1 MLHLISNVLHGK
13 HGMYASHAARNVY
26 KNWLLMYRLLMECTY
41 CFLDARFVHFSINYW
56 AILVLISAIS
66 NVILQNVNSI
76 PSLLSR
82 SYIATWKTVVRLS
95 ISRAEQCALVYE
107 FAECAVCTRVHN
119 NYRAANL
126 LAAVKLRV
134 SPRYAAVSAL
144 KSAVHVVLYI
154 HTTTTKECL
163 RLKNCS
169 SLSRVE
175 KASQLLRYN
184 LI

>member
-1 MLHLISNVLHGK
+1 M
-13 HGMYASHAARNVY
+13 
-26 KNWLLMYRLLMECTY
+26 
-41 CFLDARFVHFSINYW
+41 
-56 AILVLISAIS
+56 LVLISAIS
-66 NVILQNVNSI
+66 NVILQKANSI

-107 FAECAVCTRVHN
+107 FAECTVCTRVHN

-126 LAAVKLRV
+126 LASVKLRV

-144 KSAVHVVLYI
+144 KSAVRVVLWA
-154 HTTTTKECL
+154 TTKECT

-169 SLSRVE
+169 HLSRAE
-175 KASQLLRYN
+175 KSLAIITLQFN
-184 LI
+184 LKILKM

>member
-1 MLHLISNVLHGK
+1 MIILLLIVK
-13 HGMYASHAARNVY
+13 IIKRPRRKASRAARNMY
-26 KNWLLMYRLLMECTY
+26 INWLLMYSLLWNAH
-41 CFLDARFVHFSINYW
+41 CFLDAYFIHFSINYW
-56 AILVLISAIS
+56 AMLVLISTIS
-66 NVILQNVNSI
+66 NVILQKANSI

-107 FAECAVCTRVHN
+107 FAECTVCTRVHN

-144 KSAVHVVLYI
+144 KSAVRVVLWAM
-154 HTTTTKECL
+154 TKECT
-163 RLKNCS
+163 RLKNYS
-169 SLSRVE
+169 HLSRTE
-175 KASQLLRYN
+175 KKLCIITL
-184 LI
+184 